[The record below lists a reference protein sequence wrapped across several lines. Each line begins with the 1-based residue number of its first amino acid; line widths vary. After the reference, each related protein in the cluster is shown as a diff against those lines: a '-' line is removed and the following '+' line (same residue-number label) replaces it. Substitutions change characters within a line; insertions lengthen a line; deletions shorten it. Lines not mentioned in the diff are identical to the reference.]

1 LLGVGIGVVGVALLF
16 GFDLGGSSAALLG
29 GLAVVLASV
38 GYSVGGFVVKHRLSH
53 VGPLGVVASVMTASA
68 LMLLI
73 PAIATAPSSGP
84 GPGPIAAVVALGIF
98 GTGAAF
104 VIFYLLIGTVGP
116 ARTMIVSYLA
126 PGFAVVYGAALL
138 GESISVATLVGLAL
152 IVGGSWLAVGGSA
165 ASATRPTTQEAQPQ
179 PGYEAAAIP
188 DSAPLPATDGARRGS
203 TRRAG
208 AR

>member
-1 LLGVGIGVVGVALLF
+1 LPGSSSPPRRSSPRCWRSGSGVALLF

-38 GYSVGGFVVKHRLSH
+38 GYSVGSFVVKHRLSDAR
-53 VGPLGVVASVMTASA
+53 PLGVVATVMTASA

-73 PAIATAPSSGP
+73 PAIATAPASGP
-84 GPGPIAAVVALGIF
+84 GLGPIAAVVALGVF
-98 GTGAAF
+98 GTGVAF

-126 PGFAVVYGAALL
+126 PGFAVVYGATLL

-152 IVGGSWLAVGGSA
+152 IVGGSWLAISGRIPRYRRPSA
-165 ASATRPTTQEAQPQ
+165 PARARSSGATR
-179 PGYEAAAIP
+179 
-188 DSAPLPATDGARRGS
+188 
-203 TRRAG
+203 
-208 AR
+208 